1 MRPSRLSYRA
11 RASVLAARERARAY
25 GGDGDTLAVAVAV
38 DGVRGV
44 LLSGRLGRAGRCQAE
59 RKQHA
64 KTSPHRRARASSS

>member
-38 DGVRGV
+38 DSVGDV
-44 LLSGRLGRAGRCQAE
+44 LLTGRFDGTVDFGNGTHVSAGDYDVFL
-59 RKQHA
+59 A
-64 KTSPHRRARASSS
+64 KIRIE